1 MGPYHLAR
9 LTSLTNYPDFSHSW
23 QEKLSKYAGAFLH
36 IYHEGEKVLRTTLLD
51 HKDAQ
56 MIRKVQ
62 TQTYKAIIKAK
73 LFHMFCHTTIY
84 VKLEYNSKL
93 NTLNIK
99 KSQMNNITAYWL
111 HLAWLVKDIS
121 EHFASVFFLNQH
133 LLLLQLDL
141 FYIL

>member
-1 MGPYHLAR
+1 MK
-9 LTSLTNYPDFSHSW
+9 TKKF
-23 QEKLSKYAGAFLH
+23 F
-36 IYHEGEKVLRTTLLD
+36 RTTLLD

-99 KSQMNNITAYWL
+99 KSQMNNITAY
-111 HLAWLVKDIS
+111 
-121 EHFASVFFLNQH
+121 
-133 LLLLQLDL
+133 
-141 FYIL
+141 

>member
-1 MGPYHLAR
+1 M
-9 LTSLTNYPDFSHSW
+9 
-23 QEKLSKYAGAFLH
+23 
-36 IYHEGEKVLRTTLLD
+36 RTTLLD

-84 VKLEYNSKL
+84 VKLDYNSKL

-99 KSQMNNITAYWL
+99 KSQMNNSHQLSADQKLITNDQ
-111 HLAWLVKDIS
+111 KSIKND
-121 EHFASVFFLNQH
+121 
-133 LLLLQLDL
+133 QL
-141 FYIL
+141 